1 MPSRWK
7 SRSARAPV
15 GPARRPPALQC
26 GVLTLTT
33 LLLVSCG
40 TASQTTPTPSVPAR
54 ELINPGDILSDASR
68 YADLVFTAGHLPDD
82 ASAGIDEQVESALTN
97 LERTLQAA
105 GAGFDTLLQVNV
117 YLADWDDWESFN
129 AIYVRRIGQYGLP
142 PRTTVDIDRLG
153 FDSLIEIEAV
163 AHVRAAPSARP

>member
-1 MPSRWK
+1 MWP
-7 SRSARAPV
+7 
-15 GPARRPPALQC
+15 GLQ
-26 GVLTLTT
+26 
-33 LLLVSCG
+33 
-40 TASQTTPTPSVPAR
+40 ATPTPTVSAR

-68 YADLVFTAGHLPDD
+68 YGDLVFTAGHLPDD

-105 GAGFDTLLQVNV
+105 GAGFDTLLQVHV

-129 AIYVRRIGQYGLP
+129 AIYVRRIRQYGLP

-153 FDSLIEIEAV
+153 FDSLIEIEAI